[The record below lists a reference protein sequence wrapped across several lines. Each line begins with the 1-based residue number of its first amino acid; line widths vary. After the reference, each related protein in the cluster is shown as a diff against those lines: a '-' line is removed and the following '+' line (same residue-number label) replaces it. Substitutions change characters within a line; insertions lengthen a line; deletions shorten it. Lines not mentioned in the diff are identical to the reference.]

1 MTRHVSTV
9 EMTTDIVTALVS
21 RTNVEAIDL
30 PDVVR
35 VVKETLA
42 ALALAPAAPAR
53 TLGKS
58 APAISVKRS
67 VCEYHLVCLEDGL
80 KLRSLKQ
87 HLRVQHGLTPQ
98 QYRAKWALP
107 DDYPMAAPSY
117 AKARSNLA
125 KSMGLSQYRKGG
137 FPKAG

>member
-21 RTNVEAIDL
+21 RTNVEANDL

-35 VVKETLA
+35 LVKETLA
-42 ALALAPAAPAR
+42 GLAAASLSPSRPAEK
-53 TLGKS
+53 T

-67 VCEYHLVCLEDGL
+67 VCEDHLVCLEDGL

-98 QYRAKWALP
+98 QYRAKWSLP
-107 DDYPMAAPSY
+107 EDYPMAAPSY
-117 AKARSNLA
+117 ARARSDLA
-125 KSMGLSQYRKGG
+125 RSMGLSRYRKGAV
-137 FPKAG
+137 KTD

>member
-21 RTNVEAIDL
+21 RTNVEANDL

-42 ALALAPAAPAR
+42 GLAAKPSVSASPAARA
-53 TLGKS
+53 

-67 VCEYHLVCLEDGL
+67 VCDDHLVCLEDGL

-98 QYRAKWALP
+98 QYRAKWDLP
-107 DDYPMAAPSY
+107 DDYPMAAPNY
-117 AKARSNLA
+117 AKARSDLA
-125 KSMGLSQYRKGG
+125 KSMGLSQYRKGVS
-137 FPKAG
+137 KAD

>member
-21 RTNVEAIDL
+21 RTNVEANDL

-42 ALALAPAAPAR
+42 GLAAAAPAPSR
-53 TLGKS
+53 PAEKT

-67 VCEYHLVCLEDGL
+67 VCEDHLVCLEDGL

-98 QYRAKWALP
+98 QYRAKWSLP
-107 DDYPMAAPSY
+107 EDYPMAAPSY
-117 AKARSNLA
+117 ARARSDLA
-125 KSMGLSQYRKGG
+125 RSMGLSRYRKGAV
-137 FPKAG
+137 KTD

>member
-21 RTNVEAIDL
+21 RTTVEANDL

-35 VVKETLA
+35 LVKETLA
-42 ALALAPAAPAR
+42 GLASANVDQARPAEKA
-53 TLGKS
+53 

-67 VCEYHLVCLEDGL
+67 VCADHLVCLEDGL

-98 QYRAKWALP
+98 QYRAKWSLP
-107 DDYPMAAPSY
+107 EDYPMAAPNY
-117 AKARSNLA
+117 AKARSDLA
-125 KSMGLSQYRKGG
+125 KSMGLSKYRKGAT
-137 FPKAG
+137 KAD

>member
-21 RTNVEAIDL
+21 KTAVEANDL

-35 VVKETLA
+35 AVMATLTGLA
-42 ALALAPAAPAR
+42 ATPAEGVRPAAR
-53 TLGKS
+53 S
-58 APAISVKRS
+58 SPAISVKRS
-67 VCEYHLVCLEDGL
+67 VCADHIVCLEDGL

-98 QYRAKWALP
+98 EYRAKWALP
-107 DDYPMAAPSY
+107 ADYPMAAPNY
-117 AKARSNLA
+117 AKARSELA
-125 KSMGLSQYRKGG
+125 KSMGLSSYRKGG
-137 FPKAG
+137 VKTR

>member
-21 RTNVEAIDL
+21 KTAVDVDAL

-35 VVKETLA
+35 VVMETLA
-42 ALALAPAAPAR
+42 GLAAAPIEGPRPAAKSSPAV
-53 TLGKS
+53 
-58 APAISVKRS
+58 AVKRS
-67 VCEYHLVCLEDGL
+67 VCADHIVCLEDGL

-98 QYRAKWALP
+98 EYRAKWALP
-107 DDYPMAAPSY
+107 ADYPMAAPNY
-117 AKARSNLA
+117 AKARSELA
-125 KSMGLSQYRKGG
+125 KSMGLSSYRKGG
-137 FPKAG
+137 VKTR

>member
-21 RTNVEAIDL
+21 KTNVEANDL

-42 ALALAPAAPAR
+42 GLVAGVSNDLPKSPSKAVPAVA
-53 TLGKS
+53 
-58 APAISVKRS
+58 VKRS
-67 VCEYHLVCLEDGL
+67 VCEDHLVCLEDGL

-117 AKARSNLA
+117 AKARSALA
-125 KSMGLSQYRKGG
+125 KSMGLSQYRKSA
-137 FPKAG
+137 PKAG

>member
-1 MTRHVSTV
+1 
-9 EMTTDIVTALVS
+9 MTTDIISALVS
-21 RTNVEAIDL
+21 RTNVEANDL

-42 ALALAPAAPAR
+42 GLAALPLDPPQPVSRA
-53 TLGKS
+53 

-67 VCEYHLVCLEDGL
+67 VCEDHLVCLEDGL

-125 KSMGLSQYRKGG
+125 KSMGLSQYRKGAL
-137 FPKAG
+137 KAV

>member
-21 RTNVEAIDL
+21 NTNVEANDL

-42 ALALAPAAPAR
+42 SLAAGAPAELASR
-53 TLGKS
+53 QDRV

-67 VCEYHLVCLEDGL
+67 VCEDHLVCLEDGL

-117 AKARSNLA
+117 AKARSALA
-125 KSMGLSQYRKGG
+125 KSMGLSQYRKAT
-137 FPKAG
+137 PKAG

>member
-9 EMTTDIVTALVS
+9 EMTTDIVSALVS
-21 RTNVEAIDL
+21 RTNVEANDL

-42 ALALAPAAPAR
+42 GLAASPMAPPPPASRAAPAV
-53 TLGKS
+53 
-58 APAISVKRS
+58 SVKRS
-67 VCEYHLVCLEDGL
+67 VCDDHLVCLEDGL
-80 KLRSLKQ
+80 KLRSQKQ

-98 QYRAKWALP
+98 QYRAKWELP

-117 AKARSNLA
+117 AKARSALA
-125 KSMGLSQYRKGG
+125 KSMGLSQYRKGAV
-137 FPKAG
+137 KAV

>member
-21 RTNVEAIDL
+21 KTNVEANDL

-42 ALALAPAAPAR
+42 SLAAGATGELPQSQGR
-53 TLGKS
+53 S
-58 APAISVKRS
+58 APAIAVKRS
-67 VCEYHLVCLEDGL
+67 VCEDHLVCLEDGL

-117 AKARSNLA
+117 AKARSALA
-125 KSMGLSQYRKGG
+125 KSMGLSQYRKGA
-137 FPKAG
+137 PKVG

>member
-9 EMTTDIVTALVS
+9 EMTTDIVSALVS
-21 RTNVEAIDL
+21 RTAVEANDL

-35 VVKETLA
+35 LVKETLA
-42 ALALAPAAPAR
+42 GLASAPADTVRPAEK
-53 TLGKS
+53 T

-67 VCEYHLVCLEDGL
+67 VCADHLVCLEDGQ

-98 QYRAKWALP
+98 QYRAKWSLP

-117 AKARSNLA
+117 AKARSELA
-125 KSMGLSQYRKGG
+125 KSMGLSKYRKGA
-137 FPKAG
+137 PKAV

>member
-21 RTNVEAIDL
+21 KTNVEANEL

-42 ALALAPAAPAR
+42 GLAAGASVGLAPPPGKAAPAI
-53 TLGKS
+53 
-58 APAISVKRS
+58 PVKRS
-67 VCEYHLVCLEDGL
+67 VCEDHLVCLEDGL

-117 AKARSNLA
+117 AKARSALA
-125 KSMGLSQYRKGG
+125 KSMGLSQYRKAA
-137 FPKAG
+137 PKAG

>member
-21 RTNVEAIDL
+21 RTAVEANDL

-35 VVKETLA
+35 LVKETLA
-42 ALALAPAAPAR
+42 GLAAGPVEEVRPEVK
-53 TLGKS
+53 T
-58 APAISVKRS
+58 APAIAIKRS
-67 VCEYHLVCLEDGL
+67 VCADHLVCLEDGL

-98 QYRAKWALP
+98 EYRAKWNLP
-107 DDYPMAAPSY
+107 EDYPMAAPSY
-117 AKARSNLA
+117 AKARSDLA
-125 KSMGLSQYRKGG
+125 KSLGLSKYRKGAA
-137 FPKAG
+137 KAG

>member
-21 RTNVEAIDL
+21 RTNVEANDL

-42 ALALAPAAPAR
+42 GLAAKPLAAVSPA
-53 TLGKS
+53 

-67 VCEYHLVCLEDGL
+67 IRDDHLVCLEDGL

-87 HLRVQHGLTPQ
+87 HLRVQHDLTPQ

-117 AKARSNLA
+117 AKARSDLA
-125 KSMGLSQYRKGG
+125 KSMGLSQYRKG
-137 FPKAG
+137 PSKSD

>member
-1 MTRHVSTV
+1 
-9 EMTTDIVTALVS
+9 LVS
-21 RTNVEAIDL
+21 RTNVEAGDL

-35 VVKETLA
+35 IVKETLA
-42 ALALAPAAPAR
+42 GLAAPPTALMR
-53 TLGKS
+53 PMGKS
-58 APAISVKRS
+58 VPAISVKRS
-67 VCEYHLVCLEDGL
+67 VCEDHLVCLEDGL

-107 DDYPMAAPSY
+107 EDYPMAAPSY

-125 KSMGLSQYRKGG
+125 KSMGLSQYRKGAL
-137 FPKAG
+137 KAG

>member
-9 EMTTDIVTALVS
+9 EMTTDIVSALVS
-21 RTNVEAIDL
+21 RTNVEATDL

-42 ALALAPAAPAR
+42 GLAALPSRTVRPAE
-53 TLGKS
+53 KS
-58 APAISVKRS
+58 PPAISVKRS
-67 VCEYHLVCLEDGL
+67 VCADHLVCLEDGL

-98 QYRAKWALP
+98 QYRAKWGLP

-117 AKARSNLA
+117 AKARSDLA
-125 KSMGLSQYRKGG
+125 KSMGLSQYRKG
-137 FPKAG
+137 PAKAG